1 MYLHCPLLGFYTHF
15 CSYYESISTIYFF
28 PAESGG
34 VVEGELGNPVG
45 LDGGDDFQ
53 TLHDPRHGFVL
64 NRRVFPLGLLPVQG
78 RE

>member
-1 MYLHCPLLGFYTHF
+1 MT
-15 CSYYESISTIYFF
+15 YFF
-28 PAESGG
+28 PSESGG

-53 TLHDPRHGFVL
+53 ALHDPRHGLVF

-78 RE
+78 RAGSRKSGLFKL